1 MKGSILAAAAAFTG
15 VTAAA
20 HRHAHAH
27 ADLFKRG
34 PDQASICVP
43 GCTTIY
49 TTIYGEP
56 TLVPNPPSSSSST
69 SVASAL
75 PSAPA
80 ITEAPEQPTSTQ
92 KPVALVPTPVPELC
106 PTPGIYSFPATTLTV
121 NQTTTVAGSEVTK
134 VPAGVHTIG
143 GVTTVVV
150 NATTVVCP
158 YVAERTAS
166 GGVVTEVIETTTY
179 VCPTPGTY
187 TIAPIITTVTAPAN
201 CVYPVVTTINPGIYV
216 RPPVVTTIVET
227 DVIVVCPFTS
237 QNPAPTSSVVAPAPS
252 SPAPAPTTA
261 PPQPEP
267 PVETPKPEPT
277 VDSPKPEPTNE
288 APAPTAPAP
297 APVSTTPAVV
307 TPEPVSTIAETS
319 SAAAPAPSAPATG
332 GGLGGNNGDHWAITY
347 TPFSEDASGSC
358 KTADQVDADIST
370 IKKSGFRTVRVYS
383 TDCSTLENVGA
394 ACEKYGLQMIIGIF
408 IKESC
413 DPNSADVKN
422 QVDAITA
429 WKKWSMVELVV
440 IGNEC
445 IFQGRCSASSLKQL
459 IVSTKATITAAGY
472 SGPYTTAE
480 TVGVWQQSDV
490 ISEIC
495 DVIDVVGGQIHP
507 YFNADTAAAD
517 AGTFVKGQIELLE
530 SSQICGS
537 KPAYNLECGW
547 PSGGNCNGKACPGTS
562 EQATAIA
569 SIKDLA
575 GGKTVFFSFHND
587 EWKDPGSCGC
597 ERTWGCGDL
606 FSS

>member
-1 MKGSILAAAAAFTG
+1 MKGSILAVAAATVTG

-20 HRHAHAH
+20 HRHAHA
-27 ADLFKRG
+27 DLFKRG
-34 PDQASICVP
+34 ADQASVCVP

-56 TLVPNPPSSSSST
+56 TLVPNPPSKPSSK

-80 ITEAPEQPTSTQ
+80 TTKAAEKPTSTA
-92 KPVALVPTPVPELC
+92 KPVVPVPTPVPELC
-106 PTPGIYSFPATTLTV
+106 PTPGTYTFPATTITV
-121 NQTTTVAGSEVTK
+121 NQTTTVCAPETTK

-150 NATTVVCP
+150 DATTVVCP
-158 YVAERTAS
+158 YATEKTKD
-166 GGVVTEVIETTTY
+166 GVVTSVIETTTY

-187 TIAPIITTVTAPAN
+187 TIAPTTTTVTAPTT
-201 CVYPVVTTINPGIYV
+201 CVYPVVTEIVPGTYV
-216 RPPVVTTIVET
+216 RPPVVTTITET
-227 DVIVVCPFTS
+227 SVVVVCPFTS
-237 QNPAPTSSVVAPAPS
+237 QNPEPTSSSVPVVV
-252 SPAPAPTTA
+252 PAPAPTTEA
-261 PPQPEP
+261 P
-267 PVETPKPEPT
+267 K
-277 VDSPKPEPTNE
+277 
-288 APAPTAPAP
+288 PAPTTEAAKPTTQAP
-297 APVSTTPAVV
+297 APVPTTSAVA
-307 TPEPVSTIAETS
+307 TPEPVPTTAKTS
-319 SAAAPAPSAPATG
+319 SAAAPSSSAPATG

-370 IKKSGFRTVRVYS
+370 IKNSGFRTVRVYS

-394 ACEKYGLQMIIGIF
+394 ACKKYGLQMIIGIF
-408 IKESC
+408 VKESC

-429 WKKWSMVELVV
+429 WKQWGMVELVV
-440 IGNEC
+440 IGNEV

-459 IVSTKATITAAGY
+459 IVSTKAAITAAGY

-507 YFNADTAAAD
+507 YFNAETAATD

-530 SSQICGS
+530 SSQICGT

-569 SIKDLA
+569 SIKELA

-587 EWKDPGSCGC
+587 EWKDPGTCGC

-606 FSS
+606 FSA